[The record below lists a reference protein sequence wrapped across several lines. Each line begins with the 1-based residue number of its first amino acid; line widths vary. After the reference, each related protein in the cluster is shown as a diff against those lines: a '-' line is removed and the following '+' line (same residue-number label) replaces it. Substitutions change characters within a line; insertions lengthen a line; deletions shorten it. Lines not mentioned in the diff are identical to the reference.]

1 MNEIFFHALIEFV
14 IAPMALLKVYL
25 ITKENKSLR
34 KKLGK

>member
-1 MNEIFFHALIEFV
+1 MNEIYIHALVEFV

-25 ITKENKSLR
+25 TTKENRILR